1 MVMHPEIRTLAPDD
15 LDRVVTIDQAITQRL
30 RRAFY
35 QKRFAALATD
45 RESVV
50 ALGAEV
56 GGKVSGFMLAHVL
69 DGEFGG
75 AAPVGVLDAIG
86 VAPATR
92 RSGVGRSLA
101 AGLEKA
107 LKGRGVRE
115 LRTEAD
121 WTERDLVDFF
131 ASLGFRLSPRIVL
144 ERGTEHRVPDR
155 GEEDGA
161 GAQEVPGE
169 PSAELSVRSMA
180 EDDLASIVRLDR
192 KITRRDRTPY
202 YERKAAEVL
211 RQSGVRVSL
220 VAEWG
225 GSFAGFVMA
234 RVDFGEFGRTEPT
247 AVLDTIGVSPAFSR
261 NGIGRALLS
270 QLVLNLGSLHVERIV
285 TQAAWNDLGLVAFL
299 SQTGFERSQRLSFEK
314 PINV

>member
-1 MVMHPEIRTLAPDD
+1 MVHPEIRSLTAND
-15 LDRVVTIDQAITQRL
+15 LDRVVAIDQAVTQRL

-35 QKRFAALATD
+35 QKRFAALASD
-45 RESVV
+45 GRSIV
-50 ALGAEV
+50 ALGAEAD
-56 GGKVSGFMLAHVL
+56 GKLAGFMLAHVL

-86 VAPATR
+86 VDPTTR
-92 RSGVGRSLA
+92 RSGVGRTLA
-101 AGLEKA
+101 TALERT

-115 LRTEAD
+115 LRTEAE
-121 WTERDLVDFF
+121 WTEHDLVNFF
-131 ASLGFRLSPRIVL
+131 ANAGFRLSRRIVL
-144 ERGTEHRVPDR
+144 ERGTEHRVPER
-155 GEEDGA
+155 AEEGGA
-161 GAQEVPGE
+161 TEQEVVGE
-169 PSAELSVRSMA
+169 PTPELCVRSMTE
-180 EDDLASIVRLDR
+180 EDIPGIVRLDR
-192 KITRRDRTPY
+192 KITQRDRTPY

-225 GSFAGFVMA
+225 SSLAGFVMA

-270 QLVLNLGSLHVERIV
+270 QLVLNLGSLRVERIV

-314 PINV
+314 PIGI